1 MGQYLSMT
9 SYMTV
14 NSIGSMIG
22 VRNQY
27 GHQMYMSPSLLD
39 SMYSA
44 DHFAEVVPVN
54 MTALAELLQSVQDVV
69 FKVNFF
75 KQVDAAEVAQQLL
88 NATTEDYTDKKR
100 SSKMSKALLHGEERT
115 MICQMVKVVNVLG
128 RSEVIDLQAP
138 LDNNQR

>member
-1 MGQYLSMT
+1 
-9 SYMTV
+9 MTV
-14 NSIGSMIG
+14 TSIGSMIG